1 MDNKF
6 RDLTNEGRTFI
17 GELAELL
24 TGFGMI
30 IGAIVMLAIA
40 IAEKAGWRFYF
51 FAAVVSLLCFL
62 VGGSQIKEAIGRLRK
77 YE

>member
-1 MDNKF
+1 MDKH
-6 RDLTNEGRTFI
+6 RDLANEGRTFI

-24 TGFGMI
+24 TGFAMI
-30 IGAIVMLAIA
+30 IGAVVMLAIA

-51 FAAVVSLLCFL
+51 FGIVLFLLCCF
-62 VGGSQIKEAIGRLRK
+62 VGGSQIKEAIGRLKK